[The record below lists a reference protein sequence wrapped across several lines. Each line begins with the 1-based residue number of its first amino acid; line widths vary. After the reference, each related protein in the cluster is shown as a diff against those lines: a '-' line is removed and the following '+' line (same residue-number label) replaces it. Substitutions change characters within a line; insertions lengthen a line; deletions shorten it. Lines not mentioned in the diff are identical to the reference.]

1 MQGHTLRTLSAGD
14 FESCRLKCYLEDNCV
29 SVNFESTG
37 KCDLNGKDH
46 TQKPNDLVDAIDN
59 SYSSVENPCASS
71 PCQHP
76 NVLCQVGFT
85 GRGYRCNCNKTGF
98 AGETCEK
105 AVLRIFVK
113 SFGTKDRPD
122 GAIFGDTIIEVNG
135 INHCKKRRGHNIV
148 TVYPGNGSIH
158 ASKSFD
164 THDSAQ
170 ASADMTTFI
179 NSLPENI
186 MVLIAV
192 HDSALASVMRNTPG
206 AESALRNV
214 GAVDPV
220 FTQLRE
226 SWLLIG
232 YKGADKPTWIQQRY
246 AARNLGPVSIGT
258 EIIF

>member
-1 MQGHTLRTLSAGD
+1 
-14 FESCRLKCYLEDNCV
+14 
-29 SVNFESTG
+29 
-37 KCDLNGKDH
+37 
-46 TQKPNDLVDAIDN
+46 
-59 SYSSVENPCASS
+59 
-71 PCQHP
+71 
-76 NVLCQVGFT
+76 
-85 GRGYRCNCNKTGF
+85 
-98 AGETCEK
+98 
-105 AVLRIFVK
+105 
-113 SFGTKDRPD
+113 
-122 GAIFGDTIIEVNG
+122 
-135 INHCKKRRGHNIV
+135 
-148 TVYPGNGSIH
+148 
-158 ASKSFD
+158 
-164 THDSAQ
+164 
-170 ASADMTTFI
+170 
-179 NSLPENI
+179 